1 MVVAQISTKLDK
13 ILLDGERK
21 KLKQIDQAERKR
33 LRDVRMKLIQDA
45 KTEVFFNFAR
55 IMSFNRLQLWDMT
68 RSMVYSLTPEEYH
81 NQWFSFDFKKV
92 KSMPGAIKNLLAFF
106 NEYFSDY
113 FRIDDKTAEY
123 KSVGVSLPFKLM
135 LNKRQPLLNAVE
147 Y

>member
-1 MVVAQISTKLDK
+1 
-13 ILLDGERK
+13 
-21 KLKQIDQAERKR
+21 
-33 LRDVRMKLIQDA
+33 
-45 KTEVFFNFAR
+45 
-55 IMSFNRLQLWDMT
+55 
-68 RSMVYSLTPEEYH
+68 
-81 NQWFSFDFKKV
+81 
-92 KSMPGAIKNLLAFF
+92 MPGAIKNLLAFF